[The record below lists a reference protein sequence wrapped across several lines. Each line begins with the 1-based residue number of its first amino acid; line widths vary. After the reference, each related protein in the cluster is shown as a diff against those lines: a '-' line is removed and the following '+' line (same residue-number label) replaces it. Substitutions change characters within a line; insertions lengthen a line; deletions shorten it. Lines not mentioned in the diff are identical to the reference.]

1 MPRPARPFG
10 RFLVLPLGL
19 LLLAGADARS
29 FASDGLEMR
38 AQLGS
43 QQGTVLSSEMPGR
56 ILEIPLEDG
65 DRFREGDLLVAF
77 DCSQQRAQLA
87 RANAQLRAARNTL
100 EGKQRLAEMNAIG
113 TVELRN
119 SEAEKMKA
127 EADIAYLRV
136 GMQQCRITAPYD
148 GRVVHYA
155 VRPYQSVQAGHELVE
170 IMDDAPLSLEFRVP
184 SPWLSRLEPGH
195 RFAVHIEDVGET
207 YPVRLL
213 RTAVRV
219 DPVSQTVRAVGEI
232 DGHYVELL
240 PGMSG
245 TVQLNP
251 DR

>member
-1 MPRPARPFG
+1 MRRARPF
-10 RFLVLPLGL
+10 RAALPFAL
-19 LLLAGADARS
+19 LLGVGALGIPVSAEVT
-29 FASDGLEMR
+29 LEMR

-56 ILEIPLEDG
+56 ILQIPLQDG
-65 DRFREGDLLVAF
+65 DRFRKGDLLVEF

-87 RANAQLRAARNTL
+87 RANAQLRAAQNTL
-100 EGKQRLAEMNAIG
+100 EGQQRLAELNAIG
-113 TVELRN
+113 MVELRN

-136 GMQQCRITAPYD
+136 GLQQCRITAPYD

-155 VRPYQSVQAGHELVE
+155 VRPYQTVPASHELVE
-170 IMDDAPLSLEFRVP
+170 IMDNAPLSLEFRMP
-184 SPWLSRLEPGH
+184 SQWLSRLHPGH
-195 RFAVHIEDVGET
+195 RFAVHIEDTGQT
-207 YPVRLL
+207 HPVRLL

-219 DPVSQTVRAVGEI
+219 DPISQTVRAVGEI
-232 DGHYVELL
+232 DGPHPELL